1 MMQWIRS
8 APVALFG
15 ARPAPAVVDFAPASN
30 RAPSARAAHA
40 EMLANAAAR
49 RRRAQGEDAAY
60 WRAVA
65 PQALARAR
73 QLRAAGA
80 FAPLP

>member
-15 ARPAPAVVDFAPASN
+15 ARPAPVTPFAPVLAVQ
-30 RAPSARAAHA
+30 PCARAAHA

-49 RRRAQGEDAAY
+49 RRRAQGEDAMY

-65 PQALARAR
+65 PLALARAR
-73 QLRAAGA
+73 ALRMDGA
-80 FAPLP
+80 LPKLP

>member
-15 ARPAPAVVDFAPASN
+15 ARPAPVTPFGPVAVAQPC
-30 RAPSARAAHA
+30 ARAAHA

-49 RRRAQGEDAAY
+49 RRRAGGEDGMY

-73 QLRAAGA
+73 QLRIDGA
-80 FAPLP
+80 LPKLP

>member
-15 ARPAPAVVDFAPASN
+15 ARTDAAVVPFSPPASN
-30 RAPSARAAHA
+30 TPSARAAHA
-40 EMLANAAAR
+40 EMLATAAAR
-49 RRRAQGEDAAY
+49 RARAQGEDAMY
-60 WRAVA
+60 WRAMEH
-65 PQALARAR
+65 QALTRAR
-73 QLRAAGA
+73 GLREERS